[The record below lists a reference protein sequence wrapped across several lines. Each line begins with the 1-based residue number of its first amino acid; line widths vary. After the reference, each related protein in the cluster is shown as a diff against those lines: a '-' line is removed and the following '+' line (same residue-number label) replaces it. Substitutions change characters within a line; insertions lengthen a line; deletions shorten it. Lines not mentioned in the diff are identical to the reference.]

1 MEGTTAHTG
10 TRRIGLLVP
19 SSNTTVEVEFYRAL
33 PPHVSLHVARLHLTQ
48 ITPEAILGMVAD
60 LEAQGRNLASADVD
74 VIVLGATAPSFL
86 KGLGYDRE
94 IAQRITAATGK
105 PATTTSTALIEAIR
119 HLDLKRIALGSAYD
133 DRVNGIARAFLEAN
147 GLAVVA
153 AQGLGLVENLVVGR
167 LEDATAYE
175 LAKKVDRAE
184 ADGIVLACTNWKTMG
199 AIERLER
206 ELGKPVVST
215 TQVSIWAALRA
226 LGERQGIPGYGKLLR
241 EIGAQAH
248 ERQIA

>member
-1 MEGTTAHTG
+1 MEGSKAQTA

-33 PPHVSLHVARLHLTQ
+33 PPHITLHVARLHLTQ

-60 LEAQGRNLASADVD
+60 LEAQSRNLASADVD

-94 IAQRITAATGK
+94 VAQRITAATGK
-105 PATTTSTALIEAIR
+105 PATTTSTALIEAIG
-119 HLDLKRIALGSAYD
+119 HLKLKRIVLGSAYD

-147 GLAVVA
+147 GLMVVA

-167 LEDATAYE
+167 LNDETAYE

-184 ADGIVLACTNWKTMG
+184 AEGIVLACTNWKTMG
-199 AIERLER
+199 VIERLEQ
-206 ELGKPVVST
+206 ELRKPVVST
-215 TQVSIWAALRA
+215 TQVSVWAALRA
-226 LGERQGIPGYGKLLR
+226 LGERQGIPGYGTLLR

-248 ERQIA
+248 EKQLV